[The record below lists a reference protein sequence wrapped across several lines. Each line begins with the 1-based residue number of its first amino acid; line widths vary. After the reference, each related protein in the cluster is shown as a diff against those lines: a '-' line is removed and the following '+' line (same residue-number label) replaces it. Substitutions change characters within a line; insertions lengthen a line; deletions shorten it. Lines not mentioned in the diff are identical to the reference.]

1 LAQGKKLVIV
11 ESPTKMKSIQGY
23 LGDDYEV
30 LSSVGHIRDLASKKD
45 IPAEKKTAYGKY
57 SIDVD
62 NDFDP
67 YYVVNDRKTKT
78 VAELKRALKTADEVL
93 LATDEDREGEAIAWH
108 LLEVLKPKVPVHR
121 MVFHEIT
128 KDAIRAAVDNTREL
142 DLALVD
148 AQETRRVLD
157 RLYGWDV
164 SPVLWRKVGSG
175 REGAALSAGRVQSAA
190 TRLVVDRERERMA
203 FVSAGYWDVEALA
216 VTLRQAQGPEDS
228 FTTRLARVDGAPLA
242 RGTDFDDRGQLKK
255 VVVVLDEAKARALS
269 AAIEG
274 VGEAAVTALESK
286 PGTRSPKPPF
296 TTSTLQQ
303 EAGRKLSMSAKHAM
317 SVAQRLYEKGFI
329 TYMRTDSVALSAQA
343 ITAAREQAVALYGEK
358 AVPLNARVYRSNSK
372 NAQEAHEAIRPSG
385 EQFRTPASVS
395 GVLDRVEQRMYDLIW

>member
-1 LAQGKKLVIV
+1 
-11 ESPTKMKSIQGY
+11 
-23 LGDDYEV
+23 
-30 LSSVGHIRDLASKKD
+30 
-45 IPAEKKTAYGKY
+45 
-57 SIDVD
+57 
-62 NDFDP
+62 
-67 YYVVNDRKTKT
+67 
-78 VAELKRALKTADEVL
+78 
-93 LATDEDREGEAIAWH
+93 
-108 LLEVLKPKVPVHR
+108 

-190 TRLVVDRERERMA
+190 TRMVVDRERERMA
-203 FVSAGYWDVEALA
+203 FVSAAYWDVEALA
-216 VTLRQAQGPEDS
+216 VTLRQAQGPERR

-255 VVVVLDEAKARALS
+255 VVVVLDEAKARALA

-274 VGEAAVTALESK
+274 VGEASVTALESK

-329 TYMRTDSVALSAQA
+329 TYMRTDSVALSTQA
-343 ITAAREQAVALYGEK
+343 ITAAREQAVSLYGEK
-358 AVPLNARVYRSNSK
+358 AVPLNPRVYRSNSK

-395 GVLDRVEQRMYDLIW
+395 GELDRDEQRMYDLIWKRTVASQMSDAKYETTTVTLAVDAPVDGRSSVPSSRHPAPSTRSRASSRRTKRAATRSAATPTRPTTSRCRCSRSATRCG